1 MDWLVENFTLR
12 QPNLYLKSLLYFMGP
27 FGSLLWALNTL
38 QYYKRD
44 KLILNQ
50 QICRG
55 IDKFVHLT
63 WAVFCIVQVLLWVSG
78 KATLKAVLPKLWEP
92 WIAGVGAELE
102 LQEVTVEG
110 GDLFRVQLHSDAT
123 NGFMLIPLHHL
134 NAVCPAVTAENNK
147 LKSDSVVDPLLIPSP
162 VWRVSD

>member
-1 MDWLVENFTLR
+1 M
-12 QPNLYLKSLLYFMGP
+12 
-27 FGSLLWALNTL
+27 
-38 QYYKRD
+38 
-44 KLILNQ
+44 
-50 QICRG
+50 
-55 IDKFVHLT
+55 
-63 WAVFCIVQVLLWVSG
+63 SG

-162 VWRVSD
+162 V